1 MASCINFRC
10 LLYQERTVNILAVL
24 ATALFITTPTCHVFM
39 FKLEVHNSK
48 KKCLGACFCF
58 AEQAKSAMPSAP
70 VEALPAGGKKRVKN
84 VQRSNDDDDDDSA
97 AWGKQSKGKRKGGR
111 GGMMRS

>member
-1 MASCINFRC
+1 
-10 LLYQERTVNILAVL
+10 
-24 ATALFITTPTCHVFM
+24 
-39 FKLEVHNSK
+39 
-48 KKCLGACFCF
+48 
-58 AEQAKSAMPSAP
+58 MPSAP